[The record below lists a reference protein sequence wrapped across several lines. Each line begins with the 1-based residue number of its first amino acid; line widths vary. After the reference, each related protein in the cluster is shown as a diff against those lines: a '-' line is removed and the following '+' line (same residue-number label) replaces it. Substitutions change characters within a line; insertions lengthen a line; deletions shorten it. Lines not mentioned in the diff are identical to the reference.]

1 MRNRND
7 RINRD
12 AMRKADRM
20 QVVWYNGETIGTVA
34 TMDREFAK
42 DVANAYARMCDR
54 QEHQSDG
61 YKFPEDNGN
70 R

>member
-1 MRNRND
+1 MTNRND
-7 RINRD
+7 RITRD

-20 QVVWYNGETIGTVA
+20 QIVWYVGETIGTIA

-54 QEHQSDG
+54 MEERN
-61 YKFPEDNGN
+61 F
-70 R
+70 